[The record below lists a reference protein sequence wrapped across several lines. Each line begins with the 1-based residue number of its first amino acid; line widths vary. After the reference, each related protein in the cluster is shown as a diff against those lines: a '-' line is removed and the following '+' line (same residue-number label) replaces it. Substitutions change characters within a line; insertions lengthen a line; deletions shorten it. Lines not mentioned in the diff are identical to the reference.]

1 MSNKNVSPTILFETS
16 WEVCNKVGGIYTVLS
31 SKAKVLNER
40 LGDKMI
46 FVGPDVWTSQN
57 PSPFFKESKAL
68 LKNWRQS
75 ANLPYGISVRVGK
88 WMVPGNPVA
97 ILVNFDL
104 IPLTGN
110 IHDVFNFEIH
120 AIENYFVHLLFL
132 LFRY

>member
-97 ILVNFDL
+97 ILVNFDGVYPKL
-104 IPLTGN
+104 DDFYALMW
-110 IHDVFNFEIH
+110 E
-120 AIENYFVHLLFL
+120 
-132 LFRY
+132 

>member
-57 PSPFFKESKAL
+57 PSPF
-68 LKNWRQS
+68 LKNQKHYLRIGGSPQIFLMAYLSEWEMDGSGKSGCNPCQFRRR
-75 ANLPYGISVRVGK
+75 LPQIG
-88 WMVPGNPVA
+88 
-97 ILVNFDL
+97 
-104 IPLTGN
+104 
-110 IHDVFNFEIH
+110 
-120 AIENYFVHLLFL
+120 
-132 LFRY
+132 